1 MRFTKT
7 PGATVL
13 QSVEDECMGLVTDQR
28 MVPDD
33 VTLPPELG
41 GGIVRVLEGFTA
53 PCPVC
58 QAPAWHLS
66 LADSLGV
73 AECACQGFLWYRRRE
88 AG

>member
-13 QSVEDECMGLVTDQR
+13 QSIEDECMALVTDQR
-28 MVPDD
+28 MSPDD

-41 GGIVRVLEGFTA
+41 GNIVRVLEGFNA

-58 QAPAWHLS
+58 QHDAWHLK
-66 LADSLGV
+66 LEGNLGV
-73 AECACQGFLWYRRRE
+73 AECSCQGFLWYRRRE
-88 AG
+88 AE